1 MNFLS
6 KFDSLSTA
14 NSNSFAI
21 AQSNRVQG
29 RPDTDVVVAVRPRIV
44 AIDRP
49 DTSNRAV
56 APVAAHK
63 RAQVLNSIVVEAVV
77 AKYVGAI

>member
-29 RPDTDVVVAVRPRIV
+29 RPDTDVVAAVRPRKA
-44 AIDRP
+44 AIDHP
-49 DTSNRAV
+49 DTSTRAAV
-56 APVAAHK
+56 PVAAHK
-63 RAQVLNSIVVEAVV
+63 RAHMLNSVVIKTVIAE
-77 AKYVGAI
+77 YIGAI

>member
-29 RPDTDVVVAVRPRIV
+29 RPDTDAVVAVRPRIA

-49 DTSNRAV
+49 DTRIRAAVPEAAHNRA
-56 APVAAHK
+56 
-63 RAQVLNSIVVEAVV
+63 QMLDSVVIKTVIAE
-77 AKYVGAI
+77 YIGAI

>member
-29 RPDTDVVVAVRPRIV
+29 RPDTDDAVAVRPRI
-44 AIDRP
+44 AATDRP
-49 DTSNRAV
+49 DTSTRAV
-56 APVAAHK
+56 VPGAAHK
-63 RAQVLNSIVVEAVV
+63 RAHMLDSVVIKTVIAE
-77 AKYVGAI
+77 YIGAI